1 VLAAVHVPHEPAQP
15 GRNLDLPG
23 VLLLGVG
30 TTALLYALSNAATGG
45 DEAGLRVWTPLA
57 AGIVLIGAFVAWS
70 RKLGERA
77 AVPVRLFAQRSFG
90 TATTMLF
97 LTGLA
102 LYGALFLIPLYFQQ
116 ERGLS
121 ALEAGSILALQG
133 IGSLLTRWVG
143 GVVDRIGA
151 RLITVV
157 GVIAAAAATVPFA
170 VVTAH
175 TSYLLLGAALIV
187 RGGALSA
194 VNIAISTGAFTGLSR
209 PQVPAGSA
217 VVRLV
222 QQLGGSAGTALLAT
236 VVAGFALTARPLT
249 GFHAAF
255 FWSIGLTLVALVP
268 AVTIPAPTRAREAAD
283 A

>member
-1 VLAAVHVPHEPAQP
+1 
-15 GRNLDLPG
+15 
-23 VLLLGVG
+23 VG